1 MSNELTT
8 TDSYTAP
15 VPAADVNTINYNPIF
30 PVMTATVK
38 LDLPVATLCEDSLK
52 LAGDQKN
59 YEGGYTTFFNNQN
72 IDHIRGVTELRQAI
86 FGVCS
91 AFGREMKYEANYDKC
106 SIHLWVNV
114 MKKGGYHPPHNHARS
129 VFSGTFYAKVDET
142 TSGLILINPT
152 QPLRNHDPLVRA
164 EDAGPFTSETLLMR
178 PEVNTMIIWPSWLM
192 HSVPQMDSDET
203 RISFS
208 FNVDYLPPGA

>member
-1 MSNELTT
+1 
-8 TDSYTAP
+8 
-15 VPAADVNTINYNPIF
+15 
-30 PVMTATVK
+30 
-38 LDLPVATLCEDSLK
+38 
-52 LAGDQKN
+52 
-59 YEGGYTTFFNNQN
+59 
-72 IDHIRGVTELRQAI
+72 
-86 FGVCS
+86 
-91 AFGREMKYEANYDKC
+91 MKYEANYDKC